1 MGTPWSSLVSSQI
14 KYSNISQWMFG
25 FGHSYEFP
33 LRQYCGILRP
43 VGSKGK

>member
-1 MGTPWSSLVSSQI
+1 LD
-14 KYSNISQWMFG
+14 